1 MRGNC
6 MNILFL
12 TMSNITSINKG
23 GIYPDLLNKFVKNN
37 HYVYIVAPN
46 KSKTQ
51 LVEQTE
57 NCSILSIDIGNL
69 YSANLIKKGIA
80 TLLVPSSYKKEVRK
94 YFKNIKFDLIL
105 YSTPPITLYG
115 AIKYFKKRD
124 DAKTFLLLKDI
135 FPQNAIDICILKKSG
150 IKGLIYRY
158 FRKKEKKLYAISD
171 RIGCMSQ
178 ANVDYVS
185 NNNPEVDKLKLT
197 IVPNSIE
204 PIDVS
209 LTKEERFAMREKY
222 DIPQDRTVFV
232 YGGNL
237 GKPQGIQFI
246 IECLRSQKHTDKA
259 FFLLVGDGT
268 EYSVLEH
275 YVETEKPK
283 NVRLMKRLPK
293 EDYDRMLAAC
303 DVGMLFLDYRFS
315 IPNYPSRLL
324 SYMQAGIPVL
334 SCTDKNT
341 DVGDDI
347 EKGGFG
353 WKCESNDVDSF
364 VKSVTVAIQ
373 TDRVAM
379 GQRGRQILIERF
391 NVNDGYKT
399 IMSAVRE

>member
-246 IECLRSQKHTDKA
+246 IECLRSQKHTEKA